1 MSLDLYTAS
10 AGSGKTHTL
19 TREYLRLALSTSDPN
34 TFRHIQAVTFT
45 NKATAEMK
53 ERIIQEL
60 YALAKS
66 PEDSPF
72 FAELKQALHLDPEG
86 LKQRAQ
92 GALRAL
98 LLDYTSFRVRTID
111 SFFQE
116 VVRSF
121 AYELGVTGG
130 LRVQIESSALLHQAV
145 LEVLADQDG
154 ERPDNQIKA
163 WIQALA
169 EDNLSSGKSYHIET
183 SLEAFAKQLE
193 EEPVKLLRQ
202 NKGLPTKKSIADL
215 QEALKNIIDNTRRQA
230 KRLATDA
237 LEALRATGIP
247 PEDIK
252 SGTKFPL
259 GALKSCVKA
268 SGEIFESSSKGFYS
282 ERATLQKVCQA
293 SDLEKQLD
301 LFLTKENL
309 ERYRAQLEP
318 HLASIIEHVRA
329 FDKLCREKCGIYV
342 TALVIYEYLGRYGLL
357 IDIDNKLQELKQEQ
371 GTMLLADAPSLISK
385 LLKDAQTDTPFLYEK
400 IGAKI
405 RHHMIDEFQDTSRL
419 QYDNFH
425 PLLQE
430 AMASGNDSLIVG
442 DAKQSIYRFRNS
454 DSTLLTRVV
463 PEDFAQSIK
472 QTSLQD
478 NWRSVPEIIEFNNQL
493 YQQIIPILGRL
504 FTECIEALPNS
515 TLDKEKEPLLSTLR
529 GHLVAYEDVKQLVPE
544 KKRKSK
550 GLVAL
555 HEYTEEKKN
564 GRKPQGG
571 EADEEDKEKA
581 SSNTFQQIPLVLID
595 LQKRGYRPMDI
606 AILVRNKKAATDIA
620 EILQN
625 YPKEKYEGYSLSF
638 ISQEALLVS
647 SAISTRF
654 IVAALAYI
662 SSNGAALQRAL
673 LLELHSQLARTMGT
687 EEPSPS
693 LDEETLRQLLT
704 IGRRGLYEA
713 AEEILHLFQPILPD
727 QESAYVV
734 HLLDMLYTWE
744 TEQSAD
750 IPSFLEYWADGGAEE
765 RILTPTNEQACS
777 LMTIHKSKGL
787 GFPVVLL
794 PDLGWELDASTHHE
808 NILWCSTE
816 GKETDELPMQ
826 EIASLPL
833 KYSRKLYYTLFA
845 REYLEERMNY
855 TFDALNL
862 LYVATTRAKEELH
875 IWLPTS
881 TDGKKKEKKEKKE
894 QKEPLSTIPK
904 DIKAL
909 LMEEDDGKPLWQR
922 LPAEVISEEQ
932 GASEEKYPQLIQRQ
946 AIPTSL
952 QENILQV
959 DSIISHPITDRI
971 AILRKGLDYF
981 SEEQQLRYGHT
992 MHLILAEIET
1002 TEDIEGALERAI
1014 SQGLIAPDEEDDV
1027 RQSLL
1032 RVVSHS
1038 ECARWFDGSGVV
1050 RNECSIIGGGL
1061 EGSRRPDRIVFYA
1074 DEGAD
1079 RDQTSVEII
1088 DYKFGHFDKRYYAQI
1103 QGYQALLQRM
1113 GYRDVKGWL
1122 CYIEKDK
1129 IKVVP
1134 VPPKR

>member
-154 ERPDNQIKA
+154 ERPDNQIRA

-329 FDKLCREKCGIYV
+329 FDKLCREKGGIYV

-385 LLKDAQTDTPFLYEK
+385 LLKDAQTNTPFLYEK

-581 SSNTFQQIPLVLID
+581 SSNAFQQIPLVLID

-816 GKETDELPMQ
+816 GKETDELPLQ

-881 TDGKKKEKKEKKE
+881 TDGKKKEKN
-894 QKEPLSTIPK
+894 EPLSSIPK

-909 LMEEDDGKPLWQR
+909 LMEGADGKSLWQG

-1038 ECARWFDGSGVV
+1038 DCARWFDGSGVV

>member
-145 LEVLADQDG
+145 LEVLADQDRDQ
-154 ERPDNQIKA
+154 EQPDNQIRA

-202 NKGLPTKKSIADL
+202 DKGLPTKEAIASL
-215 QEALKNIIDNTRRQA
+215 QEVLKKIIDNTRRQA

-252 SGTKFPL
+252 GGITKSPL

-282 ERATLQKVCQA
+282 ERATLQKICQA
-293 SDLEKQLD
+293 SDLEEQLG
-301 LFLTKENL
+301 LFLAKEKL

-329 FDKLCREKCGIYV
+329 FDKLCKEKGGIYV

-472 QTSLQD
+472 QTSLKD

-493 YQQIIPILGRL
+493 YQQIIPLLNRL

-515 TLDKEKEPLLSTLR
+515 TLDKEKESLLSTLR

-581 SSNTFQQIPLVLID
+581 SSDAFQQIPLVLID

-662 SSNGAALQRAL
+662 SSNGAALQQAL
-673 LLELHSQLARTMGT
+673 LLELHSQLARTTGT

-881 TDGKKKEKKEKKE
+881 TDGKKKE
-894 QKEPLSTIPK
+894 QNGPLSSIPK

-909 LMEEDDGKPLWQR
+909 LVEEAEGKPLWQG

-932 GASEEKYPQLIQRQ
+932 GASEEKYPKLIQRQ

-1027 RQSLL
+1027 RQSLQ

-1050 RNECSIIGGGL
+1050 RNEYSIIGGGL

>member
-72 FAELKQALHLDPEG
+72 FAELKQALHLDPKG
-86 LKQRAQ
+86 LKQRAR

-154 ERPDNQIKA
+154 ERPDNQIRA

-202 NKGLPTKKSIADL
+202 DKGLPTKEAIASL
-215 QEALKNIIDNTRRQA
+215 QEVLKKIIDNTRRQA

-252 SGTKFPL
+252 GGITKFPL

-282 ERATLQKVCQA
+282 ERATLQKICQA
-293 SDLEKQLD
+293 SDLEEQLG
-301 LFLTKENL
+301 LFLAKEKL

-329 FDKLCREKCGIYV
+329 FDKLCREKGGIYV

-463 PEDFAQSIK
+463 PKDFAQSIK
-472 QTSLQD
+472 QTSLKD

-493 YQQIIPILGRL
+493 YQQIIPLLYRL
-504 FTECIEALPNS
+504 FTKCIEALPNS
-515 TLDKEKEPLLSTLR
+515 TLNKEKESLLSTLR
-529 GHLVAYEDVKQLVPE
+529 GHLVAYEDVEQLVPE
-544 KKRKSK
+544 KKPKSK

-564 GRKPQGG
+564 GRKPKGG

-581 SSNTFQQIPLVLID
+581 SSNAFQQIPLVLID

-647 SAISTRF
+647 SAVSTRF

-673 LLELHSQLARTMGT
+673 LLELHSQLAPTMGT
-687 EEPSPS
+687 EEPSPT

-794 PDLGWELDASTHHE
+794 PDLGWELDASTNHE

-881 TDGKKKEKKEKKE
+881 ADGKKKE
-894 QKEPLSTIPK
+894 QNEPLSNIPK

-909 LMEEDDGKPLWQR
+909 LMEEADGKPLWQG
-922 LPAEVISEEQ
+922 LPAEVISEEK
-932 GASEEKYPQLIQRQ
+932 GASEEKYPKLIQRQ
-946 AIPTSL
+946 AIHTSL

-1088 DYKFGHFDKRYYAQI
+1088 DYKFGHFDKRYYSQI

>member
-66 PEDSPF
+66 PESSPF

-86 LKQRAQ
+86 LKQRAR
-92 GALRAL
+92 GVLRAL

-154 ERPDNQIKA
+154 ERPDNQIRA

-183 SLEAFAKQLE
+183 SLEAFARQLE
-193 EEPVKLLRQ
+193 KEPVKLLRQ
-202 NKGLPTKKSIADL
+202 DKGLPTKEAIASL
-215 QEALKNIIDNTRRQA
+215 QKELRKVIDSVHTEA
-230 KRLATDA
+230 KRLALGALTA
-237 LEALRATGIP
+237 LESTGIP

-252 SGTKFPL
+252 GGITKFPL

-282 ERATLQKVCQA
+282 ERATLQKICQA
-293 SDLEKQLD
+293 SDLEEQLG
-301 LFLTKENL
+301 LFLAKEKL

-329 FDKLCREKCGIYV
+329 FDKLCREKGGIYV

-385 LLKDAQTDTPFLYEK
+385 LLKDAQTDTLFLYEK

-430 AMASGNDSLIVG
+430 AMDSGNDSLIVG

-463 PEDFAQSIK
+463 PEDFAQSIR

-493 YQQIIPILGRL
+493 YQQIIPLLDRL

-529 GHLVAYEDVKQLVPE
+529 GHLVAYEDVEQLVPE

-625 YPKEKYEGYSLSF
+625 YPKEKYEGSSLSF

-647 SAISTRF
+647 SAVSTRF

-662 SSNGAALQRAL
+662 SSNGAALQQAL
-673 LLELHSQLARTMGT
+673 LLELHSQLVRTMST
-687 EEPSPS
+687 EEPSPT

-794 PDLGWELDASTHHE
+794 PDLGWQLDASTHHE

-881 TDGKKKEKKEKKE
+881 ADGKKKEKN
-894 QKEPLSTIPK
+894 EPLSNIPK

-909 LMEEDDGKPLWQR
+909 LMEELDGKPLWQG

-932 GASEEKYPQLIQRQ
+932 GASEEKYPKLIQRLT
-946 AIPTSL
+946 IPTSL

-971 AILRKGLDYF
+971 AILHKGLDYF

-1027 RQSLL
+1027 RQSLQ

-1061 EGSRRPDRIVFYA
+1061 EGSRRPDRIIFYG

-1103 QGYQALLQRM
+1103 QGYQALFQRM

>member
-282 ERATLQKVCQA
+282 ERVTLQKVCQA
-293 SDLEKQLD
+293 SDPEEQLD
-301 LFLTKENL
+301 LFLTKEKL

-329 FDKLCREKCGIYV
+329 FDKLCREKGGIYV

-581 SSNTFQQIPLVLID
+581 SSNAFQQIPLVLID
-595 LQKRGYRPMDI
+595 LQKRGYRPMDT

-816 GKETDELPMQ
+816 GKETDELPLQ

-881 TDGKKKEKKEKKE
+881 TDGKKKEKN
-894 QKEPLSTIPK
+894 EPLSSIPK

-909 LMEEDDGKPLWQR
+909 LMEGADGKSLWQG

-1038 ECARWFDGSGVV
+1038 DCARWFDGSGVV

>member
-282 ERATLQKVCQA
+282 ERVTLQKVCQA
-293 SDLEKQLD
+293 SDPEEQLD
-301 LFLTKENL
+301 LFLTKEKL

-329 FDKLCREKCGIYV
+329 FDKLCREKGGIYV
-342 TALVIYEYLGRYGLL
+342 TALVIYEYLGSYGLL

-564 GRKPQGG
+564 GRKPQAG

-581 SSNTFQQIPLVLID
+581 SSNAFQQIPLVLID

-647 SAISTRF
+647 SAVSTRF

-687 EEPSPS
+687 EEPSPT

-750 IPSFLEYWADGGAEE
+750 IPSFLEYWADGSAEE

-816 GKETDELPMQ
+816 GKETDELPLQ

-881 TDGKKKEKKEKKE
+881 TDGKKKEKN
-894 QKEPLSTIPK
+894 EPLSSIPK

-909 LMEEDDGKPLWQR
+909 LMEGADGKPLWQG

-1038 ECARWFDGSGVV
+1038 DCARWFDGSGVV

>member
-66 PEDSPF
+66 PEGSPF
-72 FAELKQALHLDPEG
+72 FAELKQDLHLDPEG

-169 EDNLSSGKSYHIET
+169 KDNLSSGKSYHIET

-202 NKGLPTKKSIADL
+202 DKGLPTKEAIARL
-215 QEALKNIIDNTRRQA
+215 QEILKKIIDNTRRQA

-252 SGTKFPL
+252 GGITKFPL

-282 ERATLQKVCQA
+282 ERATLQKICQA
-293 SDLEKQLD
+293 SDLEEQLG
-301 LFLTKENL
+301 LFLAKEKL

-329 FDKLCREKCGIYV
+329 FDKLCREKGGIYV

-463 PEDFAQSIK
+463 PEDFAQSIR

-478 NWRSVPEIIEFNNQL
+478 NWRSVPEIIEFNNLL
-493 YQQIIPILGRL
+493 YQQIIPLLNRL

-529 GHLVAYEDVKQLVPE
+529 GHLVAYEDVEQRVPE
-544 KKRKSK
+544 KKPKSK

-581 SSNTFQQIPLVLID
+581 SSNAFQQIPLVLID

-625 YPKEKYEGYSLSF
+625 YPKEKYEGCSLSF

-647 SAISTRF
+647 SAVSTRF

-662 SSNGAALQRAL
+662 SSNGAALQQAL

-687 EEPSPS
+687 EEPSPT

-794 PDLGWELDASTHHE
+794 PDLGWQLDASTNHE

-881 TDGKKKEKKEKKE
+881 TDGKKKE
-894 QKEPLSTIPK
+894 QNEPLSSIPK

-909 LMEEDDGKPLWQR
+909 LMEEDDGKPLWQG
-922 LPAEVISEEQ
+922 LPAEVISEEK
-932 GASEEKYPQLIQRQ
+932 GASEEKYPSDKLSTQ
-946 AIPTSL
+946 AFRRTSSRWTPSSPTPS
-952 QENILQV
+952 
-959 DSIISHPITDRI
+959 
-971 AILRKGLDYF
+971 
-981 SEEQQLRYGHT
+981 
-992 MHLILAEIET
+992 
-1002 TEDIEGALERAI
+1002 
-1014 SQGLIAPDEEDDV
+1014 
-1027 RQSLL
+1027 
-1032 RVVSHS
+1032 
-1038 ECARWFDGSGVV
+1038 
-1050 RNECSIIGGGL
+1050 
-1061 EGSRRPDRIVFYA
+1061 RIV
-1074 DEGAD
+1074 
-1079 RDQTSVEII
+1079 
-1088 DYKFGHFDKRYYAQI
+1088 
-1103 QGYQALLQRM
+1103 
-1113 GYRDVKGWL
+1113 
-1122 CYIEKDK
+1122 
-1129 IKVVP
+1129 
-1134 VPPKR
+1134 

>member
-10 AGSGKTHTL
+10 AGSGMTHTL

-202 NKGLPTKKSIADL
+202 DKGLPTKKSIADL

-282 ERATLQKVCQA
+282 ERRTLQDICRA
-293 SDLEKQLD
+293 SDPEEQLD
-301 LFLTKENL
+301 LFLTKEKL

-329 FDKLCREKCGIYV
+329 FDKLCREKGGIYV

-405 RHHMIDEFQDTSRL
+405 RHHMIDEFQDTSRTTTSIP
-419 QYDNFH
+419 YYRKPW
-425 PLLQE
+425 PL
-430 AMASGNDSLIVG
+430 AMTASSWVMPNRVSTASVTQIVPSYPVLYPKTLPSLSSRPAYGTTGVVYPRSSSSITSSISRSSLYSIVSSLS
-442 DAKQSIYRFRNS
+442 ASRLYL
-454 DSTLLTRVV
+454 TLL
-463 PEDFAQSIK
+463 
-472 QTSLQD
+472 
-478 NWRSVPEIIEFNNQL
+478 
-493 YQQIIPILGRL
+493 
-504 FTECIEALPNS
+504 
-515 TLDKEKEPLLSTLR
+515 
-529 GHLVAYEDVKQLVPE
+529 
-544 KKRKSK
+544 
-550 GLVAL
+550 
-555 HEYTEEKKN
+555 
-564 GRKPQGG
+564 
-571 EADEEDKEKA
+571 
-581 SSNTFQQIPLVLID
+581 
-595 LQKRGYRPMDI
+595 
-606 AILVRNKKAATDIA
+606 
-620 EILQN
+620 
-625 YPKEKYEGYSLSF
+625 
-638 ISQEALLVS
+638 
-647 SAISTRF
+647 
-654 IVAALAYI
+654 
-662 SSNGAALQRAL
+662 
-673 LLELHSQLARTMGT
+673 
-687 EEPSPS
+687 
-693 LDEETLRQLLT
+693 
-704 IGRRGLYEA
+704 
-713 AEEILHLFQPILPD
+713 
-727 QESAYVV
+727 
-734 HLLDMLYTWE
+734 
-744 TEQSAD
+744 
-750 IPSFLEYWADGGAEE
+750 
-765 RILTPTNEQACS
+765 
-777 LMTIHKSKGL
+777 
-787 GFPVVLL
+787 
-794 PDLGWELDASTHHE
+794 
-808 NILWCSTE
+808 
-816 GKETDELPMQ
+816 
-826 EIASLPL
+826 
-833 KYSRKLYYTLFA
+833 
-845 REYLEERMNY
+845 
-855 TFDALNL
+855 
-862 LYVATTRAKEELH
+862 
-875 IWLPTS
+875 
-881 TDGKKKEKKEKKE
+881 
-894 QKEPLSTIPK
+894 
-904 DIKAL
+904 
-909 LMEEDDGKPLWQR
+909 
-922 LPAEVISEEQ
+922 
-932 GASEEKYPQLIQRQ
+932 
-946 AIPTSL
+946 
-952 QENILQV
+952 
-959 DSIISHPITDRI
+959 
-971 AILRKGLDYF
+971 
-981 SEEQQLRYGHT
+981 
-992 MHLILAEIET
+992 
-1002 TEDIEGALERAI
+1002 
-1014 SQGLIAPDEEDDV
+1014 
-1027 RQSLL
+1027 
-1032 RVVSHS
+1032 
-1038 ECARWFDGSGVV
+1038 
-1050 RNECSIIGGGL
+1050 
-1061 EGSRRPDRIVFYA
+1061 
-1074 DEGAD
+1074 
-1079 RDQTSVEII
+1079 
-1088 DYKFGHFDKRYYAQI
+1088 
-1103 QGYQALLQRM
+1103 
-1113 GYRDVKGWL
+1113 
-1122 CYIEKDK
+1122 
-1129 IKVVP
+1129 
-1134 VPPKR
+1134 

>member
-60 YALAKS
+60 YGLAKS

-145 LEVLADQDG
+145 LEGLADQDG
-154 ERPDNQIKA
+154 EQPDKQIRA
-163 WIQALA
+163 WIEALA
-169 EDNLSSGKSYHIET
+169 EDNLSSGKNYHIET
-183 SLEAFAKQLE
+183 SLETFAKQLE
-193 EEPVKLLRQ
+193 KEPVKLLRQ
-202 NKGLPTKKSIADL
+202 STGLPTKKSIANL
-215 QEALKNIIDNTRRQA
+215 QKELRKVIDSVHTEA
-230 KRLATDA
+230 KRLALGA
-237 LEALRATGIP
+237 LTTLEATGIP

-252 SGTKFPL
+252 GGITKFPL

-268 SGEIFESSSKGFYS
+268 SGEIFEGSSKGFYS
-282 ERATLQKVCQA
+282 ERATLQKICQA
-293 SDLEKQLD
+293 SDLEEQLG
-301 LFLTKENL
+301 LFLAKEKL

-329 FDKLCREKCGIYV
+329 FDKLCREKGGIYV

-430 AMASGNDSLIVG
+430 AMDSGNDSLIVG

-472 QTSLQD
+472 QTSLRH
-478 NWRSVPEIIEFNNQL
+478 NWRSVPEIIKFNNQL
-493 YQQIIPILGRL
+493 YKQIIPLLNRL
-504 FTECIEALPNS
+504 FTKCIEALPNS
-515 TLDKEKEPLLSTLR
+515 TLDKAKETLLSTLR
-529 GHLVAYEDVKQLVPE
+529 GHLVAYEDVKQRVPQ
-544 KKRKSK
+544 KKRKSQ

-571 EADEEDKEKA
+571 EADEEDKEKV
-581 SSNTFQQIPLVLID
+581 SSNAFQQIPLVLID

-647 SAISTRF
+647 SAVSTRF

-662 SSNGAALQRAL
+662 SSNGAALQQAL

-687 EEPSPS
+687 EEPSS
-693 LDEETLRQLLT
+693 TLDEETLRQLLT

-794 PDLGWELDASTHHE
+794 PDLGWQLDASTNHE

-881 TDGKKKEKKEKKE
+881 TDGKKKE
-894 QKEPLSTIPK
+894 QNEPLSSIPK

-909 LMEEDDGKPLWQR
+909 LMEEDDGKPLWQG
-922 LPAEVISEEQ
+922 LSAEVISEEK
-932 GASEEKYPQLIQRQ
+932 GASEEKYPKLIQRQ
-946 AIPTSL
+946 AIHTSL

-1038 ECARWFDGSGVV
+1038 DCARWFDRSGVV

-1113 GYRDVKGWL
+1113 GYQDVKGWL

>member
-60 YALAKS
+60 YGLAKS
-66 PEDSPF
+66 PEGSPF

-145 LEVLADQDG
+145 LEVLADQDRDQ
-154 ERPDNQIKA
+154 EQPDNQIRA

-169 EDNLSSGKSYHIET
+169 EDNLSTGKSYHIET

-193 EEPVKLLRQ
+193 KEPVKLLRQ
-202 NKGLPTKKSIADL
+202 DKGLPTKEAITNL
-215 QEALKNIIDNTRRQA
+215 QKELRKVIDSVHTEA
-230 KRLATDA
+230 KRLALGA
-237 LEALRATGIP
+237 LTTLEATGIP

-252 SGTKFPL
+252 GGITKFPL

-282 ERATLQKVCQA
+282 ERATLQKICRA
-293 SDLEKQLD
+293 NDLEEQLG
-301 LFLTKENL
+301 LFLAKEKL

-329 FDKLCREKCGIYV
+329 FDKLCREKGGIYV

-463 PEDFAQSIK
+463 PEDFAQSIR

-478 NWRSVPEIIEFNNQL
+478 NWRSVPEIIEFNNLL
-493 YQQIIPILGRL
+493 YQQIIPLLNRL

-529 GHLVAYEDVKQLVPE
+529 GHLVAYKDVEQLVPV

-581 SSNTFQQIPLVLID
+581 SSNAFQQIPLVLID

-625 YPKEKYEGYSLSF
+625 YPKEKYEGCSLSF

-647 SAISTRF
+647 SAVSTRF

-662 SSNGAALQRAL
+662 SSNGAALQQAL
-673 LLELHSQLARTMGT
+673 LLELHSQLAPTMDT
-687 EEPSPS
+687 EEPSPT

-750 IPSFLEYWADGGAEE
+750 IPSFLEYWANGGAEE

-794 PDLGWELDASTHHE
+794 PDLGWELDASTNHE

-881 TDGKKKEKKEKKE
+881 ADGKKKE
-894 QKEPLSTIPK
+894 QNEPLSSIPK

-909 LMEEDDGKPLWQR
+909 LMEEANGKPLWQG
-922 LPAEVISEEQ
+922 LPAEVITEKQ
-932 GASEEKYPQLIQRQ
+932 GASDEEYPQLIQRQ
-946 AIPTSL
+946 TIPTSL

-1061 EGSRRPDRIVFYA
+1061 EGSRRPDRIIFYA

>member
-66 PEDSPF
+66 PEGSPF
-72 FAELKQALHLDPEG
+72 FAELKQDLHLDPEG

-202 NKGLPTKKSIADL
+202 DKGLPTKEAIARL
-215 QEALKNIIDNTRRQA
+215 QEILKKIIDNTRRQA

-252 SGTKFPL
+252 GGITKFPL

-282 ERATLQKVCQA
+282 ERATLQKICQA
-293 SDLEKQLD
+293 SDLEEQLG
-301 LFLTKENL
+301 LFLAKEKL

-329 FDKLCREKCGIYV
+329 FDKLCREKGGIYV

-463 PEDFAQSIK
+463 PKDFAQSIR

-478 NWRSVPEIIEFNNQL
+478 NWRSVPEIIKFNNQL
-493 YQQIIPILGRL
+493 YQQIIPLLNRL
-504 FTECIEALPNS
+504 FTKCIEALPNS

-581 SSNTFQQIPLVLID
+581 SSDAFQQIPLVLID

-647 SAISTRF
+647 SAVSTRF

-662 SSNGAALQRAL
+662 SSNGAALQQAL

-687 EEPSPS
+687 EEPSS
-693 LDEETLRQLLT
+693 TLDEETLHQLLT

-787 GFPVVLL
+787 GFPIVLL

-881 TDGKKKEKKEKKE
+881 TDRKKKE
-894 QKEPLSTIPK
+894 QNEPLSNIPK
-904 DIKAL
+904 DINAL
-909 LMEEDDGKPLWQR
+909 LMEEANGKPLWQG
-922 LPAEVISEEQ
+922 LPAKVISEEQ
-932 GASEEKYPQLIQRQ
+932 GTSEEKYPKLIQRQ

-1027 RQSLL
+1027 RQSIQ

-1038 ECARWFDGSGVV
+1038 DCARWFDGSGVV

-1061 EGSRRPDRIVFYA
+1061 EGSRRPDRIIFYA

>member
-329 FDKLCREKCGIYV
+329 FDKLCREKGGIYV

-581 SSNTFQQIPLVLID
+581 SSNAFQQIPLVLID

-881 TDGKKKEKKEKKE
+881 ADGKKKEKN
-894 QKEPLSTIPK
+894 EPLSNIPK

-909 LMEEDDGKPLWQR
+909 LMEELDGKPLWQG

-1027 RQSLL
+1027 RQSLQ

-1061 EGSRRPDRIVFYA
+1061 EGSRRPDRIIFYG

-1103 QGYQALLQRM
+1103 QGYQALFQRM

>member
-72 FAELKQALHLDPEG
+72 FAELKQALHLDPKG

-154 ERPDNQIKA
+154 ERPDNQIRA

-202 NKGLPTKKSIADL
+202 DKGLPTKEAIASL
-215 QEALKNIIDNTRRQA
+215 QKELRKVIDSVHTEA
-230 KRLATDA
+230 KRLALGALTA
-237 LEALRATGIP
+237 LEATGIP

-252 SGTKFPL
+252 GGITKFPL

-282 ERATLQKVCQA
+282 ERATLQKICQA
-293 SDLEKQLD
+293 SDLEEQLG
-301 LFLTKENL
+301 LFLAKEKL
-309 ERYRAQLEP
+309 ERYRAHLEP

-329 FDKLCREKCGIYV
+329 FDKLCREKGGIYV

-472 QTSLQD
+472 QTSLKD
-478 NWRSVPEIIEFNNQL
+478 NWRSVPEIIKFNNQL
-493 YQQIIPILGRL
+493 YQQIIPLLGRL
-504 FTECIEALPNS
+504 FTKCIEALPNS

-529 GHLVAYEDVKQLVPE
+529 GHLVAYEDVKQRVP
-544 KKRKSK
+544 KKKPKSK

-581 SSNTFQQIPLVLID
+581 SSNAFQQIPLVLID

-647 SAISTRF
+647 SAVSTRF

-662 SSNGAALQRAL
+662 SSNGAALQQAL

-687 EEPSPS
+687 EEPSPT

-794 PDLGWELDASTHHE
+794 PDLGWQLDASTHHE

-826 EIASLPL
+826 EIASLPF

-881 TDGKKKEKKEKKE
+881 TDRKKKE
-894 QKEPLSTIPK
+894 QNEPLSNIPK
-904 DIKAL
+904 DINAL
-909 LMEEDDGKPLWQR
+909 LMEELDGKPLWQG
-922 LPAEVISEEQ
+922 LPAKVISEEQ
-932 GASEEKYPQLIQRQ
+932 GTSEEKYPKLIQRQ

-981 SEEQQLRYGHT
+981 SEEQRLRYGHT

-1002 TEDIEGALERAI
+1002 TEDIEGVLERAI

-1027 RQSLL
+1027 RQSIQ

-1038 ECARWFDGSGVV
+1038 DCARWFDGSGVV

-1061 EGSRRPDRIVFYA
+1061 EGSRRPDRIIFYA

>member
-154 ERPDNQIKA
+154 ERPDNQIRA

-282 ERATLQKVCQA
+282 ERVTLQKVCQA
-293 SDLEKQLD
+293 SDPEEQLD
-301 LFLTKENL
+301 LFLTKEKL

-329 FDKLCREKCGIYV
+329 FDKLCREKGGIYV

-463 PEDFAQSIK
+463 PEDFTQSIK

-581 SSNTFQQIPLVLID
+581 SSNAFQQIPLVLID

-647 SAISTRF
+647 SAVSTRF

-687 EEPSPS
+687 EEPSPT

-816 GKETDELPMQ
+816 GKETDELPLQ

-881 TDGKKKEKKEKKE
+881 TDGKKKEKN
-894 QKEPLSTIPK
+894 EPLSSIPK

>member
-66 PEDSPF
+66 PEGSPF
-72 FAELKQALHLDPEG
+72 FAELKQALHLDPKG
-86 LKQRAQ
+86 LKQRAR

-154 ERPDNQIKA
+154 EQPDKQIRA
-163 WIQALA
+163 WIEALA
-169 EDNLSSGKSYHIET
+169 EDNLSSGKNYHIET
-183 SLEAFAKQLE
+183 SLETFAKQLE
-193 EEPVKLLRQ
+193 KEPVKLLRQ
-202 NKGLPTKKSIADL
+202 STGLPTKKSIANL
-215 QEALKNIIDNTRRQA
+215 QKELRKVIDSVHTEA
-230 KRLATDA
+230 KRLALGA
-237 LEALRATGIP
+237 LTTLEATGIP

-252 SGTKFPL
+252 GGITKFPL

-268 SGEIFESSSKGFYS
+268 SGEIFEGSSKGFYS
-282 ERATLQKVCQA
+282 ERATLQKICQA
-293 SDLEKQLD
+293 SDLEEQLG
-301 LFLTKENL
+301 LFLAKEKL
-309 ERYRAQLEP
+309 ERYRVQLEP
-318 HLASIIEHVRA
+318 HLASIREHVGA
-329 FDKLCREKCGIYV
+329 FDKLCREKGGIYV

-472 QTSLQD
+472 QTSLKD

-493 YQQIIPILGRL
+493 YKQIIPLLNRL

-515 TLDKEKEPLLSTLR
+515 TLDKAKEPLLSTLR
-529 GHLVAYEDVKQLVPE
+529 GHLVAYEDVKQRVPQ

-581 SSNTFQQIPLVLID
+581 YSNAFQQVPLVLID

-625 YPKEKYEGYSLSF
+625 YPKEKYEGSSLSF

-647 SAISTRF
+647 SAVSTRF

-662 SSNGAALQRAL
+662 SSNGAALQQAL

-687 EEPSPS
+687 EEPSPT

-750 IPSFLEYWADGGAEE
+750 IPSFLEYWANGGAEE

-794 PDLGWELDASTHHE
+794 PDLGWELDASTNHE

-881 TDGKKKEKKEKKE
+881 TDGKKKE
-894 QKEPLSTIPK
+894 QNEPLSSIPK

-909 LMEEDDGKPLWQR
+909 LMEEANGKPLWQG

-932 GASEEKYPQLIQRQ
+932 GASEEKYPQLIRRQ
-946 AIPTSL
+946 TIPTSL

-1002 TEDIEGALERAI
+1002 TEDIEGALESAI

-1027 RQSLL
+1027 RQSLQ

-1113 GYRDVKGWL
+1113 GYQDVKGWL

-1129 IKVVP
+1129 IKVLP

>member
-60 YALAKS
+60 YGLAKS
-66 PEDSPF
+66 PEGSPF

-154 ERPDNQIKA
+154 ERPDNQIRA

-202 NKGLPTKKSIADL
+202 DKGLPTKEAIANL
-215 QEALKNIIDNTRRQA
+215 QEALKKIIDNTRRQA

-252 SGTKFPL
+252 GGITKFPL

-282 ERATLQKVCQA
+282 ERATLQKICQA
-293 SDLEKQLD
+293 SDLEEQLG
-301 LFLTKENL
+301 LFLAKEKL

-329 FDKLCREKCGIYV
+329 FDKLCREKGGIYV

-472 QTSLQD
+472 QTSLKD

-493 YQQIIPILGRL
+493 YQQIIPLLYRL
-504 FTECIEALPNS
+504 FTKCIEALPNS
-515 TLDKEKEPLLSTLR
+515 TLNKEKESLLSTLR
-529 GHLVAYEDVKQLVPE
+529 GHLVAYEDVEQLVPE
-544 KKRKSK
+544 KKPKSK

-581 SSNTFQQIPLVLID
+581 SSNAFQQIPLVLID

-647 SAISTRF
+647 SAVSTRF

-662 SSNGAALQRAL
+662 SSNGAALQQAL

-687 EEPSPS
+687 EEPSPT

-794 PDLGWELDASTHHE
+794 PDLGWELDASTNHE

-826 EIASLPL
+826 EIASHPL

-881 TDGKKKEKKEKKE
+881 TDGKKKE
-894 QKEPLSTIPK
+894 QNEPLSNIPK

-909 LMEEDDGKPLWQR
+909 LMEELDGKPLWQG

-932 GASEEKYPQLIQRQ
+932 GASEKKYPQLIWRQ

-1027 RQSLL
+1027 RQSLQ

-1134 VPPKR
+1134 VLPKR

>member
-154 ERPDNQIKA
+154 ERPDNQIRA

-329 FDKLCREKCGIYV
+329 FDKLCREKGGIYV

-442 DAKQSIYRFRNS
+442 DTKQSIYRFRNS

-581 SSNTFQQIPLVLID
+581 SSNAFQQIPLVLID

-647 SAISTRF
+647 SAVSTRF

-662 SSNGAALQRAL
+662 SSNGAALQQAL

-687 EEPSPS
+687 EEPSPT

-808 NILWCSTE
+808 NIIWCSTE
-816 GKETDELPMQ
+816 GKETDELPLQ

-881 TDGKKKEKKEKKE
+881 ADGKKKEKN
-894 QKEPLSTIPK
+894 EPLSSIPK

-909 LMEEDDGKPLWQR
+909 LMEGADGKPLWQR

-932 GASEEKYPQLIQRQ
+932 GASEEKYPKLIQRQ

-1032 RVVSHS
+1032 KVVSHS

-1074 DEGAD
+1074 DESAD

-1088 DYKFGHFDKRYYAQI
+1088 DYKFGHFDKRYYAQV

-1122 CYIEKDK
+1122 CYIERDK

>member
-66 PEDSPF
+66 PEGSPF

-145 LEVLADQDG
+145 LEVLADQDRDQ
-154 ERPDNQIKA
+154 EQPDNQIRA

-282 ERATLQKVCQA
+282 ERVTLQKVCQA
-293 SDLEKQLD
+293 SDPEEQLD
-301 LFLTKENL
+301 LFLTKEKL

-329 FDKLCREKCGIYV
+329 FDKLCREKGGIYV

-564 GRKPQGG
+564 GRKPQAG

-581 SSNTFQQIPLVLID
+581 SSNAFQQIPLVLID

-647 SAISTRF
+647 SAVSTRF

-687 EEPSPS
+687 EEPSPT

-750 IPSFLEYWADGGAEE
+750 IPSFLEYWADGSAEE

-816 GKETDELPMQ
+816 GKETDELPLQ

-881 TDGKKKEKKEKKE
+881 TDGKKKEKN
-894 QKEPLSTIPK
+894 EPLSSIPK

-909 LMEEDDGKPLWQR
+909 LMEGADGKPLWQG

-1038 ECARWFDGSGVV
+1038 DCARWFDGSGVV

>member
-60 YALAKS
+60 YGLAKS
-66 PEDSPF
+66 PEGSPF

-154 ERPDNQIKA
+154 ERPDNQIRA

-183 SLEAFAKQLE
+183 SLETFAKQLE

-202 NKGLPTKKSIADL
+202 DKGLPTKEAIASL
-215 QEALKNIIDNTRRQA
+215 QEVLKKIIDNTRRQA

-252 SGTKFPL
+252 GGITKFPL

-282 ERATLQKVCQA
+282 ERATLQKICRA
-293 SDLEKQLD
+293 NDLEEQLG
-301 LFLTKENL
+301 LFLAKEKL

-329 FDKLCREKCGIYV
+329 FDKLCREKGGIYV

-472 QTSLQD
+472 QTSLKD
-478 NWRSVPEIIEFNNQL
+478 NWRSVPEIIKFNNQL
-493 YQQIIPILGRL
+493 YQQIIPLLDRL
-504 FTECIEALPNS
+504 FTKCIEALPNS

-529 GHLVAYEDVKQLVPE
+529 GHLVAYEDVKQRVP
-544 KKRKSK
+544 KKKPKSK

-581 SSNTFQQIPLVLID
+581 SSNAFQQIPLVLID

-647 SAISTRF
+647 SAVSTRF

-662 SSNGAALQRAL
+662 SSNGAALQQAL

-687 EEPSPS
+687 EEPSPT

-794 PDLGWELDASTHHE
+794 PDLGWELDASTNHE

-881 TDGKKKEKKEKKE
+881 ADGKKKEKN
-894 QKEPLSTIPK
+894 EPLSSIPK

-909 LMEEDDGKPLWQR
+909 LMEEDDGKPLWQT
-922 LPAEVISEEQ
+922 LPAEVISEEK
-932 GASEEKYPQLIQRQ
+932 GASEEKYPKLIQRQ

-1027 RQSLL
+1027 QQSIQ

-1038 ECARWFDGSGVV
+1038 DCARWFDGSGVV

>member
-53 ERIIQEL
+53 ERIIHEL

-154 ERPDNQIKA
+154 ERPDNQIRA

-282 ERATLQKVCQA
+282 ERVTLQKVCQA
-293 SDLEKQLD
+293 SDPEEQLD
-301 LFLTKENL
+301 LFLTKEKL

-329 FDKLCREKCGIYV
+329 FDKLCREKGGIYV

-581 SSNTFQQIPLVLID
+581 SSNAFQQIPLVLID

-816 GKETDELPMQ
+816 GKETDELPLQ

-881 TDGKKKEKKEKKE
+881 TDGKKKEKKE
-894 QKEPLSTIPK
+894 PLSSIPK

-909 LMEEDDGKPLWQR
+909 LMEGADGKSLWQG

-1038 ECARWFDGSGVV
+1038 DCARWFDGSGVV

>member
-1 MSLDLYTAS
+1 MALDLYTAS

-60 YALAKS
+60 YGLAKS
-66 PEDSPF
+66 PEGSPF

-92 GALRAL
+92 GVLRAL

-154 ERPDNQIKA
+154 ERPDNQIRA

-202 NKGLPTKKSIADL
+202 DKGLPTKEAIASL
-215 QEALKNIIDNTRRQA
+215 QEALKKIIDNTRRQA

-252 SGTKFPL
+252 GGITKFPL

-268 SGEIFESSSKGFYS
+268 SGEIFEGSSKGFYS
-282 ERATLQKVCQA
+282 ERATLQKICQA
-293 SDLEKQLD
+293 SDLEEQLG
-301 LFLTKENL
+301 LFLAKEKL

-329 FDKLCREKCGIYV
+329 FDKLCREKGGIYV

-430 AMASGNDSLIVG
+430 AMDSGNDSLIVG

-463 PEDFAQSIK
+463 PEDFAQSIRR
-472 QTSLQD
+472 TSLQD

-493 YQQIIPILGRL
+493 YKQIIPLFDRL
-504 FTECIEALPNS
+504 FTEYIEALPNS
-515 TLDKEKEPLLSTLR
+515 TLDKEKEALLRTLR
-529 GHLVAYEDVKQLVPE
+529 GHLVAYEDVEQLVPE
-544 KKRKSK
+544 KKPKSK

-581 SSNTFQQIPLVLID
+581 SSNAFQQIPLVLID

-625 YPKEKYEGYSLSF
+625 YPKEKYEGSSLSF

-647 SAISTRF
+647 SAVSTRF

-662 SSNGAALQRAL
+662 SSNGAALQQAL

-794 PDLGWELDASTHHE
+794 PDLGWELDASTNHE

-816 GKETDELPMQ
+816 GKETDELPML

-845 REYLEERMNY
+845 RKYLEERMNY

-881 TDGKKKEKKEKKE
+881 TDGKKNEKN
-894 QKEPLSTIPK
+894 EPLSSIPK

-909 LMEEDDGKPLWQR
+909 LMEEANGKPLWQG
-922 LPAEVISEEQ
+922 LPAEVITEKQ
-932 GASEEKYPQLIQRQ
+932 GASDEEYPQLIQRQ
-946 AIPTSL
+946 TIPTSL

-1002 TEDIEGALERAI
+1002 AEDIEGALESAI

-1027 RQSLL
+1027 RQSLQ

-1038 ECARWFDGSGVV
+1038 ECVRWFDGSGVV

-1061 EGSRRPDRIVFYA
+1061 EGSRRPDRIIFYA

>member
-329 FDKLCREKCGIYV
+329 FDKLCREKGGIYV

-581 SSNTFQQIPLVLID
+581 SSNAFQQIPLVLID

-816 GKETDELPMQ
+816 GKETDELPLQ

-881 TDGKKKEKKEKKE
+881 TDGKKKEKN
-894 QKEPLSTIPK
+894 EPLSSIPK

-909 LMEEDDGKPLWQR
+909 LMEGADGKSLWQG

-1038 ECARWFDGSGVV
+1038 DCARWFDGSGVV

>member
-66 PEDSPF
+66 PEGSPF

-86 LKQRAQ
+86 LKQRAW

-154 ERPDNQIKA
+154 ERPDNQIRA

-183 SLEAFAKQLE
+183 SLETFAKQLE

-202 NKGLPTKKSIADL
+202 DKGLPTKEAIASL
-215 QEALKNIIDNTRRQA
+215 QKELRKVIDSVHTEA
-230 KRLATDA
+230 KRLALGALTA
-237 LEALRATGIP
+237 LESTGIP

-252 SGTKFPL
+252 GGITKSPL

-282 ERATLQKVCQA
+282 ERATLQKICQA
-293 SDLEKQLD
+293 SDLEEQLG
-301 LFLTKENL
+301 LFLAKEKL

-329 FDKLCREKCGIYV
+329 FDKLCKEKGGIYV

-430 AMASGNDSLIVG
+430 AMDSGNDSLIVG

-472 QTSLQD
+472 QTSLKD
-478 NWRSVPEIIEFNNQL
+478 NWRSVPEIIKFNNQL
-493 YQQIIPILGRL
+493 YQQIIPLLDRL
-504 FTECIEALPNS
+504 FTKCIEALPNS
-515 TLDKEKEPLLSTLR
+515 TLDKEKEPLLRTLR
-529 GHLVAYEDVKQLVPE
+529 GHLVAYEDVEQLVPE
-544 KKRKSK
+544 KKPKSE

-581 SSNTFQQIPLVLID
+581 SSNAFQQIPLVLID

-625 YPKEKYEGYSLSF
+625 YPKEKYEGSSLSF

-647 SAISTRF
+647 SAVSTRF

-662 SSNGAALQRAL
+662 SSNGAALQQAL

-687 EEPSPS
+687 EEPSPT

-808 NILWCSTE
+808 NIIWCSTE

-881 TDGKKKEKKEKKE
+881 TDGKKKEKN
-894 QKEPLSTIPK
+894 EPLSSIPK

-909 LMEEDDGKPLWQR
+909 LMEGADGKPLWQG

-1038 ECARWFDGSGVV
+1038 DCARWFDGSGVV

>member
-53 ERIIQEL
+53 ERIIHEL

-154 ERPDNQIKA
+154 ERPDNQIRA

-282 ERATLQKVCQA
+282 ERVTLQKVCQA
-293 SDLEKQLD
+293 SDPEEQLD
-301 LFLTKENL
+301 LFLTKEKL

-329 FDKLCREKCGIYV
+329 FDKLCREKGGIYV

-581 SSNTFQQIPLVLID
+581 SSNAFQQIPLVLID

-816 GKETDELPMQ
+816 GKETDELPLQ

-881 TDGKKKEKKEKKE
+881 TDGKKKEKN
-894 QKEPLSTIPK
+894 EPLSSIPK

-909 LMEEDDGKPLWQR
+909 LMEGADGKSLWQG

-1038 ECARWFDGSGVV
+1038 DCARWFDGSGVV

>member
-154 ERPDNQIKA
+154 ERPDNQIRA

-329 FDKLCREKCGIYV
+329 FDKLCREKGGIYV

-581 SSNTFQQIPLVLID
+581 SSNAFQQIPLVLID

-816 GKETDELPMQ
+816 GKETDELPLQ

-881 TDGKKKEKKEKKE
+881 TDGKKKEKN
-894 QKEPLSTIPK
+894 EPLSSIPK

-909 LMEEDDGKPLWQR
+909 LMEGADGKSLWQG

-1038 ECARWFDGSGVV
+1038 DCARWFDGSGVV

>member
-202 NKGLPTKKSIADL
+202 DKGLPTKEAIARL
-215 QEALKNIIDNTRRQA
+215 QEILKKIIDNTRRQA

-329 FDKLCREKCGIYV
+329 FDKLCREKGGIYV

-581 SSNTFQQIPLVLID
+581 SSNAFQQIPLVLID

-816 GKETDELPMQ
+816 GKETDELPLQ

-881 TDGKKKEKKEKKE
+881 TDGKKKEKN
-894 QKEPLSTIPK
+894 EPLSSIPK

-909 LMEEDDGKPLWQR
+909 LMEGADGKPLWQG

-1038 ECARWFDGSGVV
+1038 DCARWFDGSGVV

>member
-66 PEDSPF
+66 PEGSPF

-86 LKQRAQ
+86 LKQRAR

-130 LRVQIESSALLHQAV
+130 LRVQIESSTLLHQAV

-154 ERPDNQIKA
+154 ERPDNQIRA

-282 ERATLQKVCQA
+282 ERVTLQKVCQA
-293 SDLEKQLD
+293 SDPEEQLD
-301 LFLTKENL
+301 LFLTKEKL

-329 FDKLCREKCGIYV
+329 FDKLCREKGGSYV

-529 GHLVAYEDVKQLVPE
+529 GHLVAYEDVKQRVP
-544 KKRKSK
+544 KKKPKSK

-581 SSNTFQQIPLVLID
+581 SSNAFQQIPLVLID

-647 SAISTRF
+647 SAVSTRF

-662 SSNGAALQRAL
+662 SSNGAALQQAL

-687 EEPSPS
+687 EEPSPT

-794 PDLGWELDASTHHE
+794 PDLGWQLDASTNHE

-826 EIASLPL
+826 EIASLPF

-881 TDGKKKEKKEKKE
+881 TDGKKKEKN
-894 QKEPLSTIPK
+894 EPLSSIPK

-909 LMEEDDGKPLWQR
+909 LMEGADGKPLWQG

-1038 ECARWFDGSGVV
+1038 DCARWFDGSGVV

-1061 EGSRRPDRIVFYA
+1061 EGSRRPDRIIFYA

>member
-72 FAELKQALHLDPEG
+72 FAELKQALHLDPKG
-86 LKQRAQ
+86 LKQRAK

-154 ERPDNQIKA
+154 ERPDNQIRA

-202 NKGLPTKKSIADL
+202 DKGLPTKEAIASL
-215 QEALKNIIDNTRRQA
+215 QKELRKVIDSVHTEA
-230 KRLATDA
+230 KRLALGALTA
-237 LEALRATGIP
+237 LESTGIP

-252 SGTKFPL
+252 GGITKFPL

-282 ERATLQKVCQA
+282 ERATLRKICQA
-293 SDLEKQLD
+293 SDLEEQLG
-301 LFLTKENL
+301 LFLAKEKL

-329 FDKLCREKCGIYV
+329 FDKLCREKGGIYV

-463 PEDFAQSIK
+463 PEDFAQSIR

-478 NWRSVPEIIEFNNQL
+478 NWRSVPEIIEFNNLL
-493 YQQIIPILGRL
+493 YQQIIPLLNRL

-515 TLDKEKEPLLSTLR
+515 TLDKEKEPLLRTLR
-529 GHLVAYEDVKQLVPE
+529 GHLVAYEDVEQLVPE
-544 KKRKSK
+544 KKPKSE

-581 SSNTFQQIPLVLID
+581 SSNAFQQIPLVLID

-625 YPKEKYEGYSLSF
+625 YPKEKYEGSSLSF

-647 SAISTRF
+647 SAVSTRF

-662 SSNGAALQRAL
+662 SSNGAALQQAL

-687 EEPSPS
+687 EEPSPT
-693 LDEETLRQLLT
+693 LDEETLRRLLT

-794 PDLGWELDASTHHE
+794 PDLGWQLDASTNHE

-881 TDGKKKEKKEKKE
+881 TDGKKKEKNEKN
-894 QKEPLSTIPK
+894 EPLSSIPK

-909 LMEEDDGKPLWQR
+909 LMEEADGKPLWQT
-922 LPAEVISEEQ
+922 LPAEVISEEK
-932 GASEEKYPQLIQRQ
+932 GASEEKYPKLIQRLT
-946 AIPTSL
+946 IPTSL

-1129 IKVVP
+1129 IKVIP